1 MATVTK
7 KEIIDKIARVTG
19 QKQTVVK
26 ETVQAFLDEIVHNL
40 GHDDR
45 MEFRDFGVFEVKHRQ
60 GRPAQ
65 NPRTGEPV
73 WVPPKRS
80 VKFKPGRLMKRALE
94 QSDEA
99 EEARDSKDGPDA
111 KDRPAPPP
119 QRDP

>member
-7 KEIIDKIARVTG
+7 KDLIDRIALNTG

-26 ETVQAFLDEIVHNL
+26 ETVQAFLDAIVEEL
-40 GHDDR
+40 GKDHR

-73 WVPPKRS
+73 WVPAKRS
-80 VKFKPGRLMKRALE
+80 AKFKPGRLMKAALAA
-94 QSDEA
+94 SDAA
-99 EEARDSKDGPDA
+99 EEETQSADA
-111 KDRPAPPP
+111 SPTPPQPPP
-119 QRDP
+119 TRT